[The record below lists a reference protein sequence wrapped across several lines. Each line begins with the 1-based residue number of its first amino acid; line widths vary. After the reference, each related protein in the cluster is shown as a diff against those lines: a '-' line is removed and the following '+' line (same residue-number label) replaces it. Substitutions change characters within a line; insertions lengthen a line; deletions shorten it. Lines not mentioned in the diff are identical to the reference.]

1 MRPIEAVS
9 ILVTSIGLL
18 ALALVVTAAVV
29 GVWIGEWRPV
39 IGLAVSVFAGLLMLA
54 LVCVFVWTF
63 NPYSEGKDKGNEPK

>member
-18 ALALVVTAAVV
+18 ALALVVTAGVV
-29 GVWIGEWRPV
+29 GVMIGEWRAV

-54 LVCVFVWTF
+54 LACVFVWIF
-63 NPYSEGKDKGNEPK
+63 NPQQSSRKEN